1 MMKITDIKA
10 GKIKDCRGKW
20 TVEAEING
28 AKGAAPGGTSKG
40 IYEAKEIDAEDAVSL
55 INGPLKE
62 KLVGREFTQETLDD
76 ELKKIDESQDF
87 SNMGGNTSTAL
98 SFAFFNR
105 EFTLK
110 KSSFPFPLV
119 NVFGGGKHG
128 GFSDI
133 QEFLVMPHEAKS
145 FSEAFETSKRF
156 YDAFKSLA
164 EKRGPVGRNI
174 EGAVTANIRQ
184 EDVFDLLLKV
194 AEDVPAKIGIDAAAS
209 ELWNGEKYVYRN
221 SGRELDSGEQ
231 VDFMKEIAETYNL
244 FYSEDAFYQDDF
256 MGFAELKKKIG
267 AKTLV
272 CGDDLTVTN
281 ADRLRMALDKD
292 AVNAM
297 IVKPNQIGTVTLAL
311 KAVELAKSAGIVN
324 VMSHRSGETFDSTIA
339 RLAVNWEIPIIKIGL
354 ADTDIAK
361 MNELA
366 RLWSLADRPKMA
378 KL

>member
-40 IYEAKEIDAEDAVSL
+40 IYESKEIDAEDAVSL

-244 FYSEDAFYQDDF
+244 FYSEDAFDQDDF
-256 MGFAELKKKIG
+256 MG
-267 AKTLV
+267 
-272 CGDDLTVTN
+272 
-281 ADRLRMALDKD
+281 
-292 AVNAM
+292 
-297 IVKPNQIGTVTLAL
+297 
-311 KAVELAKSAGIVN
+311 
-324 VMSHRSGETFDSTIA
+324 
-339 RLAVNWEIPIIKIGL
+339 
-354 ADTDIAK
+354 
-361 MNELA
+361 
-366 RLWSLADRPKMA
+366 
-378 KL
+378 

>member
-1 MMKITDIKA
+1 MMKIATMGA
-10 GKIKDCRGKW
+10 EKIKDCRGKW

-40 IYEAKEIDAEDAVSL
+40 IYEAKEVDAEDAVAL
-55 INGPLKE
+55 INGTLKE
-62 KLVGREFTQETLDD
+62 KLVGREFTQESFDD
-76 ELKKIDESQDF
+76 ELKRIDESQDF
-87 SNMGGNTSTAL
+87 SNIGGNTSTAL
-98 SFAFFNR
+98 SFAFFNH

-133 QEFLVMPHEAKS
+133 QEFLIMPHEAKS
-145 FSEAFETSKRF
+145 FAEAFETSKRF
-156 YDAFKSLA
+156 YATFKSLA
-164 EKRGPVGRNI
+164 EKKGPVGRNI

-184 EDVFDLLLKV
+184 EDVFEMLLKT

-209 ELWNGEKYVYRN
+209 ELWNGEKYVYKN
-221 SGRELDSGEQ
+221 SGKELESGEH
-231 VDFMKEIAETYNL
+231 VDFMRDIAETYGL
-244 FYSEDAFYQDDF
+244 FYVEDGFDQDDF
-256 MGFAELKKKIG
+256 MGFSELKKKIG

-281 ADRLRMALDKD
+281 ADRLKMALDKD

-339 RLAVNWEIPIIKIGL
+339 RLAVNWEIPMIKIGL

-361 MNELA
+361 MNELV
-366 RLWSLADRPKMA
+366 RLWGAATRPRMA